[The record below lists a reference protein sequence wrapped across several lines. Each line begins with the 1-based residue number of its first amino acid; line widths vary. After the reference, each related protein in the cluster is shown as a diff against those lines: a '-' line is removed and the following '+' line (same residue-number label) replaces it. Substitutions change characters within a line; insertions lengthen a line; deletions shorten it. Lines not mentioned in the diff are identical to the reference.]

1 MRRLRLLVLVAD
13 GPGNATL
20 SYQHGWP
27 RHLSRD
33 PRYECTVV
41 NLQDRPWAERLSQVT
56 LRWRR
61 YDAIVLLHS
70 VFSNACALTGW
81 TFDAVRANAAPK
93 VFFIGNEYKLM
104 PEKMTFC
111 EALGVRLLVTQSHSP
126 TVQSLYRERLGCAV
140 VGIPNTG
147 WDPDIFRPE
156 RPRADRPIDLGY
168 RSLPSPL
175 YLGHNE
181 RVEMIELF
189 RAAAERHGLS
199 IDFSLR
205 AEDRFDERG
214 WAAFLNSCKGQIGT
228 EAGGDYFELT
238 DQTRLRVNEYLE
250 THPSAGIEEIR
261 TRFFRDYLDPVPIR
275 ILSSRN
281 VEAAGTRTVQL
292 LLEGEYGGYFEA
304 GKHYIGVRRDF
315 SNVEEAIRQLKDPVL
330 CEEITDRAYQVIRDH
345 LTVPKLVDRFDASIR
360 LITGPSA

>member
-33 PRYECTVV
+33 PRYQCTVV
-41 NLQDRPWAERLSQVT
+41 NLQDRSWAAWLSQAT
-56 LRWRR
+56 LRWARF
-61 YDAIVLLHS
+61 DAIVLLHS

-81 TFDAVRANAAPK
+81 TFDAVRSNPAPK
-93 VFFIGNEYKLM
+93 AFFIGNEYKLM
-104 PEKMTFC
+104 PEKMAFC
-111 EALGVRLLVTQSHSP
+111 DALGLRLLITQSHSDR
-126 TVQSLYRERLGCAV
+126 VQALYRERLRCAV

-147 WDPDIFRPE
+147 WDSEVFGSD

-168 RSLPSPL
+168 RSLASPL

-181 RVEMIELF
+181 REEMIEVF
-189 RAAAERHGLS
+189 RAAAPRQGLAV
-199 IDFSLR
+199 DLSLR
-205 AEDRFDERG
+205 MEDRFNERG

-238 DQTRLRVNEYLE
+238 DETRGRVNAFLRA
-250 THPSAGIEEIR
+250 HPGAGIEAIR
-261 TRFFRDYLDPVPIR
+261 ERFFREYRDPVPIR

-281 VEAAGTRTVQL
+281 VEAAATRTVQL
-292 LLEGEYGGYFEA
+292 LLEGEYGGYFRPGE
-304 GKHYIGVRRDF
+304 HYIEVKRDY
-315 SNVEEAIRQLKDPVL
+315 SNVDEAIRQLKDAAL
-330 CEEITDRAYQVIRDH
+330 CDEIADRAFQLVSEQ
-345 LTVPKLVDRFDASIR
+345 LTFSRLIDRFDASLR
-360 LITGPSA
+360 PLLG

>member
-33 PRYECTVV
+33 PRYECEVV
-41 NLQDRPWAERLSQVT
+41 KLQDRSWLGRLGHAS

-70 VFSNACALTGW
+70 VFSNVCNLNGRA
-81 TFDAVRANAAPK
+81 FNAVRKNPAPK

-104 PEKMTFC
+104 PEKMAFC
-111 EALGVRLLVTQSHSP
+111 DALAVRLLITQSHSP
-126 TVQSLYRERLGCAV
+126 RVQALYRERLGCAV
-140 VGIPNTG
+140 IGIPNTG
-147 WDPDIFRPE
+147 WDPDIFHAE
-156 RPRADRPIDLGY
+156 KPRADRPIDLGY
-168 RSLPSPL
+168 RSFASPL
-175 YLGHNE
+175 TLGHDE
-181 RVEMIELF
+181 RSEMMTAF
-189 RAAAERHGLS
+189 QASAARHGLS

-238 DQTRLRVNEYLE
+238 DATRHRVNDHLDA
-250 THPSAGIEEIR
+250 HPDAEITEVR
-261 TRFFRDYLDPVPIR
+261 ARFFGDHKDPVPIR

-281 VEAAGTRTVQL
+281 VEAAATRTVQL
-292 LLEGEYGGYFEA
+292 LLEGEYGGYFEP
-304 GKHYIGVRRDF
+304 GVHYIRVRQNF
-315 SNVEEAIRQLKDPVL
+315 SNVDEAIRQFQDPVL
-330 CEEITDRAYQVIRDH
+330 CGEITDRAYALVNEQ
-345 LTVPKLVDRFDASIR
+345 LTFSKLLDNFDSSLR
-360 LITGPSA
+360 LIV